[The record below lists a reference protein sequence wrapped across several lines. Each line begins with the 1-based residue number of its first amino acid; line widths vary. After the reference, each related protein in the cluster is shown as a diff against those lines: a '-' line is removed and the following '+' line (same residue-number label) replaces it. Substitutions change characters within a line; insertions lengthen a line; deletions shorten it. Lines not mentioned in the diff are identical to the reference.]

1 MKLSEI
7 FKEDNII
14 PDLKS
19 GDKTKVLEEL
29 AEALVSTRP
38 SLDKDALVRIL
49 LDRERLGSTGIGDGV
64 AIPHGK
70 FRGINEPIICFGR
83 SLDGLDFDSMDG
95 QPVHLLFLLVAP
107 EDSASAHLKALARI
121 AKILK
126 NSSFRKILIESPSR
140 EDLYKSII
148 QDDDEF

>member
-7 FKEDNII
+7 FNKDNII
-14 PDLKS
+14 PDLKA

-29 AEALVSTRP
+29 VDALVSTRP
-38 SLDKDALVRIL
+38 SIDKDSLVRIL
-49 LDRERLGSTGIGDGV
+49 LERERLGSTGIGDGV

-83 SLDGLDFDSMDG
+83 SQKGLDFDSMDG
-95 QPVHLLFLLVAP
+95 QPVHLFFLLVAP

-126 NSSFRKILIESPSR
+126 SSSFRKTLIENSSR
-140 EDLYKSII
+140 EELYQSILK
-148 QDDDEF
+148 DDDEF

>member
-1 MKLSEI
+1 M
-7 FKEDNII
+7 
-14 PDLKS
+14 
-19 GDKTKVLEEL
+19 
-29 AEALVSTRP
+29 
-38 SLDKDALVRIL
+38 
-49 LDRERLGSTGIGDGV
+49 
-64 AIPHGK
+64 K

-83 SLDGLDFDSMDG
+83 SQKGLDFDSMDG

-126 NSSFRKILIESPSR
+126 NSSFRKLLLKSADR